1 MWRFSI
7 PLQGLGAEVVFTFP
21 ASTASPLEPTDDEA
35 SIRVRRGGSGGRGAK
50 YGFSTSM
57 EQDTLLCGME
67 TFPIFK
73 KWDFLFS

>member
-7 PLQGLGAEVVFTFP
+7 PLEGLGAEVVFTFP

-35 SIRVRRGGSGGRGAK
+35 SVGVGKGGSGGRGAK

-57 EQDTLLCGME
+57 MEQAGGL
-67 TFPIFK
+67 
-73 KWDFLFS
+73 